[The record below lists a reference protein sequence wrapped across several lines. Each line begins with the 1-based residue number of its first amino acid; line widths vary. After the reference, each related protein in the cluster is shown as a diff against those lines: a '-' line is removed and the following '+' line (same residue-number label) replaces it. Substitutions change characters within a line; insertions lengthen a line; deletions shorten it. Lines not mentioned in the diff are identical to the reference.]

1 MISGGSASPLLPHL
15 LLLLLPAPHSQGG
28 DVVDGTGKGIP
39 PFHIADESFA
49 VKHDDV
55 GILGMANNG
64 PDAPHTGATQ
74 V

>member
-1 MISGGSASPLLPHL
+1 MIAYGSASPLLPHL
-15 LLLLLPAPHSQGG
+15 LPLTLLPPHPQGG
-28 DVVDGTGKGIP
+28 DVVDGTGKSIP
-39 PFHIADESFA
+39 PFHIADESFE